1 VQLSNPLPDGRI
13 TARWGGMKD
22 PWNGDDVFHKGVDVA
37 SASGTPVLAPA
48 PGVVLVATEDY
59 EPSPASGTVIIVDH
73 GDGLQTMYAH
83 LGSLAVADGDSV
95 ARGQLLARVG
105 STGKSTGPHLHF
117 EVRRN
122 GEPRDPADFVADW
135 R

>member
-1 VQLSNPLPDGRI
+1 
-13 TARWGGMKD
+13 MKD
-22 PWNGDDVFHKGVDVA
+22 PWNGNEVFHKGIDVA
-37 SASGTPVLAPA
+37 SAAGTSVLAPA
-48 PGVVLVATEDY
+48 PGVVVVATEEY
-59 EPSPASGTVIIVDH
+59 EPSRASGTVVIVDH

-83 LGSLAVADGDSV
+83 LGSLEVAEGESV
-95 ARGQLLARVG
+95 SRGQPLARVG

-122 GEPRDPADFVADW
+122 GEPQDPANYVADW

>member
-1 VQLSNPLPDGRI
+1 
-13 TARWGGMKD
+13 
-22 PWNGDDVFHKGVDVA
+22 
-37 SASGTPVLAPA
+37 VLAPA

-59 EPSPASGTVIIVDH
+59 EPSPASGTVVIVDH

-83 LGSLAVADGDSV
+83 LGSLAVTDGESV

-117 EVRRN
+117 EVRVG
-122 GEPRDPADFVADW
+122 GEPKDPAEYVADW